1 MKSQRILRQ
10 NIAAILRARG
20 MTPADLAKACG
31 LSRSW
36 ATKVFKERRDPREQ
50 RPITMQHLEKFVEV
64 LGLSAYQLFQ
74 PGISHL
80 TERRK
85 GRDRR
90 SGQDRR
96 IDARRSGLPSTP
108 IRQLAVTPED
118 EAILAELHG
127 LTYEQYQHVRAW
139 IEVAKF
145 GPRKK

>member
-20 MTPADLAKACG
+20 MTPADLAKVCG

-36 ATKVFKERRDPREQ
+36 ATKVFKERRDPRDQ
-50 RPITMQHLEKFVEV
+50 RQITMQHLEKFVEV

-85 GRDRR
+85 GKDRR

-96 IDARRSGLPSTP
+96 IDARRSDLPSTP
-108 IRQLAVTPED
+108 IRQLSVTPED
-118 EAILAELHG
+118 EAILAELHA
-127 LTYEQYQHVRAW
+127 LDYEAYQRVRAW
-139 IEVAKF
+139 ITVARLGK
-145 GPRKK
+145 PNP